1 MPPVCLFSK
10 NATENTGDRK
20 IYSVLSVAF
29 TENRHSSASQ
39 KNTTEKNTAIFDF

>member
-39 KNTTEKNTAIFDF
+39 IATEKNTAIFDF